1 MHSLKFG
8 LYSLSGGGVE
18 ETEEII
24 TALHREVMEETG
36 CSCDK
41 VEELGMVYENR
52 ASLDYNAKRR
62 ERRRLRLL
70 CTSYISSKLYFLS
83 QFFGQELR

>member
-8 LYSLSGGGVE
+8 LYSLPGGSVE
-18 ETEEII
+18 ENEEII

-41 VEELGMVYENR
+41 VEELGMV
-52 ASLDYNAKRR
+52 
-62 ERRRLRLL
+62 
-70 CTSYISSKLYFLS
+70 C
-83 QFFGQELR
+83 